1 MRMLGSFA
9 EFERAMIRERTQRGL
24 EYARSQGRTGGRKPK
39 LSPTQEA
46 TILKLVASG
55 EKIGAKAG
63 RLFGVSK
70 AMVSR
75 LLSRQRLE
83 P

>member
-1 MRMLGSFA
+1 MRPLVHDSG
-9 EFERAMIRERTQRGL
+9 TKRGL
-24 EYARSQGRTGGRKPK
+24 EYARSQGRNGGRKPK
-39 LSPTQEA
+39 LSPSQEA
-46 TILKLVASG
+46 TILKLVGSG
-55 EKIGAKAG
+55 EKSGAAAG

-70 AMVSR
+70 AMVSW